1 MLSSCFPTPH
11 INICCL
17 CFTLAYS
24 RVALNSA
31 VFTPPFGNNTLK
43 RLSMAIPDLTSLP
56 TLVVPRLQKPAMPML
71 TITVPEVGT
80 CT

>member
-1 MLSSCFPTPH
+1 
-11 INICCL
+11 
-17 CFTLAYS
+17 
-24 RVALNSA
+24 

-56 TLVVPRLQKPAMPML
+56 TLVVPRLHKPTMPMV

-80 CT
+80 CA